1 MEHRIVKGISEGFH
15 DASVSLVKYDGNAE
29 ILWCKQAERITRKK
43 NERFNPESLRNVD
56 ADISVFYENVPL
68 KNERRMKHM
77 QLPLSTIFFDS
88 CDYWVNHH
96 ESHAAAAYYTSG
108 FSEDVVCVVIDEIG

>member
-43 NERFNPESLRNVD
+43 KTLFKLFVYFIQFFGNTSL
-56 ADISVFYENVPL
+56 L
-68 KNERRMKHM
+68 M
-77 QLPLSTIFFDS
+77 
-88 CDYWVNHH
+88 
-96 ESHAAAAYYTSG
+96 
-108 FSEDVVCVVIDEIG
+108 VIQ

>member
-43 NERFNPESLRNVD
+43 NERFNEYIEPKISLRLNPGEMKD
-56 ADISVFYENVPL
+56 YSNTNRKINNSNWVF
-68 KNERRMKHM
+68 M
-77 QLPLSTIFFDS
+77 S
-88 CDYWVNHH
+88 
-96 ESHAAAAYYTSG
+96 
-108 FSEDVVCVVIDEIG
+108 

>member
-43 NERFNPESLRNVD
+43 NERLDPESLRKVTQQ
-56 ADISVFYENVPL
+56 
-68 KNERRMKHM
+68 ERITQHHFPKMS
-77 QLPLSTIFFDS
+77 LSS
-88 CDYWVNHH
+88 
-96 ESHAAAAYYTSG
+96 
-108 FSEDVVCVVIDEIG
+108 